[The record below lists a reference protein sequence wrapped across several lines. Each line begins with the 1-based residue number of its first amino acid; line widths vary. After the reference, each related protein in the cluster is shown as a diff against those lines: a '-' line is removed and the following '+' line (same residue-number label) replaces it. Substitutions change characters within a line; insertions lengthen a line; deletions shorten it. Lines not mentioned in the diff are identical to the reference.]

1 MSDEVLGLIRENLSE
16 TMRLRDEV
24 HTLTRRVD
32 AHIIEHSRPQ
42 VVQPPQ
48 VAPAPAQPAPAPAPA
63 PEITWAGVA
72 SKAID
77 HKPLRWAALVMALG
91 FTGLGASEI
100 RDLVVSA
107 AAQADAEPDVESE
120 EPPAEP
126 ESPQEDAE

>member
-32 AHIIEHSRPQ
+32 AHIIEHHRP
-42 VVQPPQ
+42 QPPQ
-48 VAPAPAQPAPAPAPA
+48 VAPAPVQPPPAPTPTS
-63 PEITWAGVA
+63 ETTWAGVA

-77 HKPLRWAALVMALG
+77 HKPLRWAALVLALG

-107 AAQADAEPDVESE
+107 AASRAVAESEAEVESE
-120 EPPAEP
+120 EPPPEP
-126 ESPQEDAE
+126 ESPQEDPE

>member
-1 MSDEVLGLIRENLSE
+1 MSDEVLGLVRENLSE

-32 AHIIEHSRPQ
+32 AHIMDHHRP
-42 VVQPPQ
+42 QPPQ
-48 VAPAPAQPAPAPAPA
+48 AAPAPAPAPA
-63 PEITWAGVA
+63 PAQATETTWAGVV

-77 HKPLRWAALVMALG
+77 HKPLRWAALVLALG

-107 AAQADAEPDVESE
+107 AASRAESE
-120 EPPAEP
+120 SVDDEVPPEA
-126 ESPQEDAE
+126 ESPEEDAE